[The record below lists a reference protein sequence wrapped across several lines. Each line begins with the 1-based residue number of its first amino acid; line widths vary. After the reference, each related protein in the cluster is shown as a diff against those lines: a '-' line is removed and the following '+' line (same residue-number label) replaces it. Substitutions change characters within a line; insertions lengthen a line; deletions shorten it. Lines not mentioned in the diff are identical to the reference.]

1 MRPFLKIL
9 QYNDQDV
16 FSPYMKIC
24 NFSGL
29 SGKLGKTVGFPLV
42 GKTRKITFMEFVKGA
57 IRKWVRSLVS
67 LEAKMLCVYMKL
79 QTRPCTHLRMAP
91 FKYTTSLYKEETSWS
106 TYVKIDKNN
115 TRYPQYRG
123 YISCYWLIAGL
134 NCIS

>member
-24 NFSGL
+24 QLLGSFRKTWENSCFSAC
-29 SGKLGKTVGFPLV
+29 
-42 GKTRKITFMEFVKGA
+42 RKDQKNYFYGVCK
-57 IRKWVRSLVS
+57 RSNSEVS
-67 LEAKMLCVYMKL
+67 SQSRFLEAKMLCVYMKL
-79 QTRPCTHLRMAP
+79 QTRPCTHFRMAP

-106 TYVKIDKNN
+106 TNVKIDKNN
-115 TRYPQYRG
+115 TRCPQYRG